1 MKNAYG
7 HFCGI
12 DHEERLLCWGRA
24 LAGEKDIL
32 EPKVIGKARWSQV
45 GVGLNHVCALNKDDE
60 FIYCMGEGYSGQ
72 LGDGGPVGEP
82 SRLTT
87 MTPVVGGKKFIHLSV
102 GDDHTCAI
110 GETENAFC
118 WGSNEFGQLGNG
130 DNVSSSTP
138 LKVFSDVDSWKTI
151 SAGTQHTCGTKN
163 GIEAWCWGN
172 NGHQQVNSSPE
183 KSVLTPSK
191 VAGSWRGVTA
201 GDGYTLAV
209 DGTGKGFG
217 WGLNEMIDVDF
228 AYGGML
234 GDNSSSMCFDP
245 RTEELCPEA
254 DNVAAESKNPGAA
267 DALVDLIV
275 QRTENIVPIAGNR
288 LWQSISAGG
297 RVPCGIELGTGQMFC
312 WGYTLGEA
320 YVAGSPQSLDPIP
333 LEGPTA
339 NASWVTVSSGIAG
352 SRCGI
357 QKSGLAYCWG
367 LNDFDC
373 EDNCPLGD
381 GTMMNSPTPV
391 QVKTVDDWLAP
402 GTDVNATTA
411 PGPVV
416 DIEIPQPIISV
427 PDIGVPGNVLSS
439 SHPRMTTSTAI
450 LAAIACMLVG

>member
-1 MKNAYG
+1 M
-7 HFCGI
+7 
-12 DHEERLLCWGRA
+12 LCWGRA

-254 DNVAAESKNPGAA
+254 DNVAAESKNPGASRCIGRFDSSA
-267 DALVDLIV
+267 YGEYCANSGQPPLAEHFRWGACAV
-275 QRTENIVPIAGNR
+275 RHRAGNGANVLLGLHLGR
-288 LWQSISAGG
+288 GVRGRQSTVTRSHTPGG
-297 RVPCGIELGTGQMFC
+297 SHRERV
-312 WGYTLGEA
+312 
-320 YVAGSPQSLDPIP
+320 
-333 LEGPTA
+333 
-339 NASWVTVSSGIAG
+339 
-352 SRCGI
+352 
-357 QKSGLAYCWG
+357 
-367 LNDFDC
+367 
-373 EDNCPLGD
+373 LGD
-381 GTMMNSPTPV
+381 RV
-391 QVKTVDDWLAP
+391 ERHRRFQVWHPEEWA
-402 GTDVNATTA
+402 
-411 PGPVV
+411 
-416 DIEIPQPIISV
+416 
-427 PDIGVPGNVLSS
+427 GVLLGSE
-439 SHPRMTTSTAI
+439 RF
-450 LAAIACMLVG
+450 